1 MVGQLLAH
9 QSPII
14 EGGKGSGGPQLV
26 GCYTD
31 KWAVW
36 FSEHVS
42 AKEINLV
49 LTRLKISM
57 VVQ

>member
-9 QSPII
+9 KSPII

-31 KWAVW
+31 K
-36 FSEHVS
+36 
-42 AKEINLV
+42 
-49 LTRLKISM
+49 
-57 VVQ
+57 